1 MPQSQTHTHHG
12 RSKTLT
18 ISGEKKFS
26 EPGKKQLQN
35 AHLHSLASNHC
46 EDSREAKNTKKRKK
60 TQKHK
65 ICAEIRCR
73 EKRKR
78 RGKIGEAQRFSEG
91 SSASGH
97 PTSLFQISRHPFH
110 LGAGWPEKKSAPS
123 QPLKLPPTLASA
135 PYDSP
140 LSLLTAAMISACN
153 TWFVCAD

>member
-35 AHLHSLASNHC
+35 AHLQSLAPNHC
-46 EDSREAKNTKKRKK
+46 EDSREAKKPPPKKKK

-78 RGKIGEAQRFSEG
+78 RGKIGEA
-91 SSASGH
+91 
-97 PTSLFQISRHPFH
+97 
-110 LGAGWPEKKSAPS
+110 
-123 QPLKLPPTLASA
+123 
-135 PYDSP
+135 
-140 LSLLTAAMISACN
+140 
-153 TWFVCAD
+153 